1 MTDME
6 PEVIEAPEVEE
17 EEVIDQPEAEE
28 AEEETGLVVNLDGE
42 DEEEGVADWVNHL
55 RRENRELKKWKKEQ
69 EGKAAATVT
78 VQTLRPEPTL
88 EDHDY
93 DEPAFRADHKKW
105 VREEVE
111 WERKQ
116 EESKAVQERAE
127 QRWQQKLS
135 FYDEGKSKL
144 GAQDYEDAEATVAEI
159 LSAPFPGIL
168 ADDVRMGIIKQ
179 GAKDPAALVYALG
192 KNPAK
197 AKELAAIDDPVE
209 FAWKASAL
217 EAGMKINRGGGKAP
231 APEKR
236 ISGGSAPG
244 VTATNDRTLDAL
256 EATAE
261 KTGDYSKV
269 AAYKRQAKK

>member
-1 MTDME
+1 MTDIE
-6 PEVIEAPEVEE
+6 PEVIEAPEVE

-28 AEEETGLVVNLDGE
+28 AEEETGLVVNLEGE
-42 DEEEGVADWVNHL
+42 DEEADTPDWVNHL
-55 RRENRELKKWKKEQ
+55 RRENRELKKWRKEQ
-69 EGKAAATVT
+69 EAKAASTVA
-78 VQTLRPEPTL
+78 VQMLRPEPTL
-88 EDHDY
+88 EGHDF
-93 DEPAFRADHKKW
+93 DEAAFTADHKKW
-105 VREEVE
+105 VREEIE
-111 WERKQ
+111 FEKRDAERK
-116 EESKAVQERAE
+116 SVQEKAE

-144 GAQDYEDAEATVAEI
+144 GAQDYEDAEATVNEI
-159 LSAPFPGIL
+159 LSAPFPGIM

-231 APEKR
+231 TPEKR
-236 ISGGSAPG
+236 IGGGSAPG

-256 EATAE
+256 LATAE

-269 AAYKRQAKK
+269 AAYKRAARK